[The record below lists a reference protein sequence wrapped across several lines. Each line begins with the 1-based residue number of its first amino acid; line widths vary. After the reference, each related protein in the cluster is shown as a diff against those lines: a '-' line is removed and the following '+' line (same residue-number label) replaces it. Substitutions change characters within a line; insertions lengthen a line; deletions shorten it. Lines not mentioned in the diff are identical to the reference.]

1 MKTMLLLTSVVFLIG
16 IAFMLNSAH
25 AHPFISPEYS
35 YENAKH
41 VVIGKVLSVEILSE
55 PYVQKSDNIY
65 SERFGFAL
73 YTIQVDDY
81 LKNPLNNSTMK
92 LLGKYT
98 NQRQTRSYETYPY
111 EINQRVLLYIQEIH
125 NIPGYELIISA
136 ANSRVI
142 PEEFS
147 SEDVM
152 SRFEYNMSPLK
163 QIQSG
168 ISFDEI
174 QCKQNLVLI
183 QKYDGSSACVN
194 RETIPKLFERGWMTG
209 VIEDK
214 WTASYVSPDQAFKHI
229 QNFIFNSDIIL
240 DFPKASMMKRISP
253 IPVRITGDTTSQ
265 ICAELKMECPTGHS
279 FDAAYDLNSQIAA
292 FEQSVGLH
300 IYDVKISNSRICHT
314 VDGDT
319 QSYCTKLDVPYNP
332 IFDGNKTT
340 LLSKT
345 IEQWKDMS
353 DEELYYFYEV
363 YGDEFYTEL
372 GKIILKNEIKNMLNL
387 ENIVNADDD
396 FTVYV
401 TGIDQ
406 SLPPDVYMHTIV
418 NGTDGKR
425 YQFDGGTNTN
435 QILNLSSEKI
445 SD

>member
-1 MKTMLLLTSVVFLIG
+1 MGPIKFPQGTSIQLEPNQIKLDG
-16 IAFMLNSAH
+16 TDQILN
-25 AHPFISPEYS
+25 ITI
-35 YENAKH
+35 H
-41 VVIGKVLSVEILSE
+41 V
-55 PYVQKSDNIY
+55 SDNAHSSKYDVSLVGVWKEEGKIPDF
-65 SERFGFAL
+65 SGTSFSLHVGRDFG
-73 YTIQVDDY
+73 
-81 LKNPLNNSTMK
+81 NNA
-92 LLGKYT
+92 
-98 NQRQTRSYETYPY
+98 
-111 EINQRVLLYIQEIH
+111 IH
-125 NIPGYELIISA
+125 VNFFMP
-136 ANSRVI
+136 
-142 PEEFS
+142 
-147 SEDVM
+147 
-152 SRFEYNMSPLK
+152 PLK
-163 QIQSG
+163 FAKEG
-168 ISFDEI
+168 IPPDEI
-174 QCKQNLVLI
+174 QCRNNFILI
-183 QKYDGSSACVN
+183 QKYDGSPACVN

-300 IYDVKISNSRICHT
+300 IYDVKISNSRICHM

-353 DEELYYFYEV
+353 DEKLYYFYEV
-363 YGDEFYTEL
+363 YGDEFYIEL

-387 ENIVNADDD
+387 ENIVNANDD

-401 TGIDQ
+401 TGIDL
-406 SLPPDVYMHTIV
+406 SLPPDVYMQTIV

-425 YQFDGGTNTN
+425 YQFDGGTHTN
-435 QILNLSSEKI
+435 QILNLSFEKI